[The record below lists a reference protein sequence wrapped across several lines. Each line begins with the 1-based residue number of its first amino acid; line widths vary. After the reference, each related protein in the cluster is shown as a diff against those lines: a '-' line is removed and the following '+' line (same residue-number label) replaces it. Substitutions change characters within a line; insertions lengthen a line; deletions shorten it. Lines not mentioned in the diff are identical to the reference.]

1 VLAGELASASDPS
14 TAFTAYQ
21 REMASYVA
29 QGLELPPG
37 GVAMF
42 APRSRL
48 MIRMRVLSMRSMGR
62 WPMRGILAKQFG
74 KADAIILKDYG
85 STLVG

>member
-1 VLAGELASASDPS
+1 
-14 TAFTAYQ
+14 
-21 REMASYVA
+21 
-29 QGLELPPG
+29 
-37 GVAMF
+37 
-42 APRSRL
+42 